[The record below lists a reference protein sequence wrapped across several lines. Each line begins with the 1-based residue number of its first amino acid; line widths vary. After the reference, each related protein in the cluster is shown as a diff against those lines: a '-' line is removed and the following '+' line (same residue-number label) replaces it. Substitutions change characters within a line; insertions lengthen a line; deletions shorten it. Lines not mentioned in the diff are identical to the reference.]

1 MDQGL
6 KLEARC
12 GDALEVLKTIPGGSV
27 ALIVT
32 DPPYNLNKDYGNN
45 DDNLA
50 FEDYLSFSR
59 LWLGEAKRILAP
71 NGTIYVCMGMRC
83 ISYIY
88 NILERELG
96 FKFNSWIVWRYTQGI
111 GKTRGFS
118 PRHDDVLMFT
128 KSDDFVFNLDAIRVP
143 QKTYRSINNMR
154 GANPGNVWEFS
165 HMHYCNRNR
174 LNHPTQKPE
183 GLFERMIL
191 ASSNEGDLV
200 VDPFVGSG
208 TTLRVCQ
215 NLGRNCI
222 GIDVNPDYI
231 ELTKARLAEPFNGF
245 DSVDERMKRV
255 PKDLNDPA
263 LREEYVRNHIEWF
276 LKYHPEQVDDFLR
289 DVETKYGERPLISMN
304 TNPTSSCSNTELS
317 LPLFDYMAQTEPN

>member
-12 GDALEVLKTIPGGSV
+12 GDALEELKTIPSESV
-27 ALIVT
+27 TLIVT

-45 DDNLA
+45 DDNFA
-50 FEDYLSFSR
+50 FDDYLSFSR
-59 LWLGEAKRILAP
+59 RWLNEAKRILAP
-71 NGTIYVCMGMRC
+71 NGAIYVCMGMRY

-88 NILERELG
+88 MILERECG
-96 FKFNSWIVWRYTQGI
+96 FRFNSWIVWRYTQGI

-118 PRHDDVLMFT
+118 PRHDDILMFT

-174 LNHPTQKPE
+174 QNHPTQKPE

-215 NLGRNCI
+215 NIGRNCI
-222 GIDVNPDYI
+222 GIDINPEFI
-231 ELTKARLAEPFNGF
+231 ELTKSRLAESFTGF
-245 DSVDERMKRV
+245 DSIDERMKRV
-255 PKDLNDPA
+255 PKDLNDPV
-263 LREEYVRNHIEWF
+263 LRDEYVRNHIDWF
-276 LKYHPEQVDDFLR
+276 LKYHPKQAQEFLH
-289 DVETKYGERPLISMN
+289 DVEAKYGERPVISKSLN
-304 TNPTSSCSNTELS
+304 SSPTYSTLERGQT
-317 LPLFDYMAQTEPN
+317 LFDFMTQSEKN